1 MSSSLFSRATKA
13 QAKARI
19 AFSGPSGAGKTYWSL
34 QMATALVAETGG
46 KIALIDTE
54 RSSASLYADK
64 FEFDT
69 LSMSPPYHPDRLVE
83 VLKVAK
89 DEGYAVV
96 VIDSLTHFWNGKG
109 GVLEIVEDAKGRVGG
124 NQFQAWAVGT
134 PIYQAMLDALLAF
147 DGHII
152 VTMRAKTEYA
162 MEKNER
168 GKTEIRKVGMAPIMR
183 DGIEYEFTLTLD
195 VDIDHRASV
204 SKTRCV
210 ALADRSFKPVDSA
223 EMFGTFTNW
232 LSAGDPLLDTNQ
244 RNALETRIGNLT
256 PASRDSLKKS
266 WAEANLPKVAQLT
279 TTQLD
284 KVNALIATV
293 ENIYGTEE
301 TPESAE
307 VVPS

>member
-19 AFSGPSGAGKTYWSL
+19 AFSGPSGAGKTYWAL

-89 DEGYAVV
+89 DEGYEVIVV
-96 VIDSLTHFWNGKG
+96 DSLTHFWNGKG
-109 GVLEIVEDAKGRVGG
+109 GVLEIVEDAKSRVGG

-134 PIYQAMLDALLAF
+134 PIYQAMLDAILAY

-152 VTMRAKTEYA
+152 TTMRAKTEYS
-162 MEKNER
+162 MEKNGA
-168 GKTEIRKVGMAPIMR
+168 GKTEIRKLGMAPIMR

-210 ALADRSFKPVDSA
+210 SLADRSFKPVDSGD
-223 EMFGTFTNW
+223 MFSTFLNW
-232 LSAGDPLLDTNQ
+232 LSAGDPLLDNNQ

-256 PASRDSLKKS
+256 PASRDALKKAWS
-266 WAEANLPKVAQLT
+266 QNNLPKVAQLT
-279 TTQLD
+279 ATQLA
-284 KVNALIATV
+284 KVTELLGSV
-293 ENIYGTEE
+293 ETIEGEDA
-301 TPESAE
+301 PDSE

>member
-19 AFSGPSGAGKTYWSL
+19 AFSGPSGAGKTYWAL
-34 QMATALVAETGG
+34 QMATALVADNGG
-46 KIALIDTE
+46 KIAVIDTE

-83 VLKVAK
+83 VLRVAK
-89 DEGYAVV
+89 DEGYSVII
-96 VIDSLTHFWNGKG
+96 IDSLTHFWNGKG

-183 DGIEYEFTLTLD
+183 DGIEYEFTLTFD
-195 VDIDHRASV
+195 VDIEHRATV
-204 SKTRCV
+204 AKTRCV
-210 ALADRSFKPVDSA
+210 ALADRAFKPADA
-223 EMFGTFTNW
+223 NEAFGTFINW

-244 RNALETRIGNLT
+244 RNGLETRIGNLS
-256 PASRDSLKKS
+256 PANRASLAKL
-266 WAEANLPKVAQLT
+266 WADNSLPKVAQLT
-279 TTQLD
+279 TNQLN
-284 KVNALIATV
+284 KVNNLIASV
-293 ENIYGTEE
+293 EAEE
-301 TPESAE
+301 GSAEPSSE